1 MTEATESS
9 TVRIRLGTRDQP
21 GARRSLTVLWPPGYR
36 ARCLGRETEDV
47 ERALDRCRE
56 ALLSGRASAMD
67 GSRASEVFEPA
78 KGCVNGSSPAGRE
91 PSFRPA
97 DCGGGGRSVKTR
109 SRVPARR

>member
-1 MTEATESS
+1 MT
-9 TVRIRLGTRDQP
+9 RIVQLTDTHIYADAAARFDGVDTR
-21 GARRSLTVLWPPGYR
+21 ASLRAVLAHLHAGPPYD
-36 ARCLGRETEDV
+36 LLV
-47 ERALDRCRE
+47 
-56 ALLSGRASAMD
+56 LSGDLSMD